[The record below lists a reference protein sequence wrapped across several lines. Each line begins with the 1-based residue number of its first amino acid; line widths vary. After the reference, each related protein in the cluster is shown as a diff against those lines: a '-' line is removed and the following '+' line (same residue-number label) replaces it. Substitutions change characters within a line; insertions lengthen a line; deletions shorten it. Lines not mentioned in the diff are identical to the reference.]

1 MSVNP
6 SPIGGFAAQFF
17 DNNGQPLSGG
27 KIYTYAA
34 GTTTP
39 QATYTS
45 ALGVTPHANPIVLDS
60 AGRVPGGEIW
70 LTDSLIYKFVIETSL
85 AVLIGTYDNITGV
98 NSNFVNYTVQEEVIT
113 ATAGQTVFNL
123 STINYTPGTNS
134 LSVYIDGVN
143 QYVGDSYLETDSDT
157 VTFTSGLHVG
167 AEVKFTT
174 AVQVTT
180 GAVDAST
187 VGYTYPATGAAGQT
201 VQARL
206 EQYVSV
212 KDFGAVG
219 DGVADDTAAIQAAVN
234 TGMPLNWGNGT
245 YRITSAVTATATDDV
260 NWIGNSAAVIYDGA
274 HVAAAVVITTSA
286 KINITLSG
294 LNFDGGK
301 LCNVALKV
309 ASSGVMTSACTLTL
323 NNVTAQRVA
332 KAAIF
337 GAAMAV
343 YVLGSFDVAEFNNCY
358 IYDCEMPAGTG
369 TPSVSGVAGINVSLD
384 GSTKWTRRV
393 ALNGTKIEKVYS
405 SDLAYTSDQDGIG
418 YFVPDDAS
426 DAGKADSLLVVDSN
440 CSFVNC
446 YGRSIKTQCRDT
458 VVRDSKFLRTE
469 GLTGGA
475 GNTEVDSQTGSLSLA
490 SCTFDY
496 RNGFQPSFCAR
507 VIGGASYGESGM
519 NVRDC
524 TVYVDSTTTLDG
536 FAQTFPN
543 TGYLSSVVID
553 GVRVYGKIKEFLSFI
568 CNGSKNYARVSNCW
582 LNTIVNSVTSQ
593 KALVYV
599 RWGGVGSPNAL
610 VEIIGNRYDGAD
622 TPGVARTQ
630 IPGSEMTATV
640 SARNNPG
647 FSNVAGDPINP
658 AGFYTNQG
666 TVLGRVVVDGNQ
678 ALKGYSETIT
688 KIIADGATATV
699 PVRKVWGGAFILAV
713 AGAVGNGDQYAL
725 FSSTDAVNT
734 QIAKSAAF
742 TLGTTSNPGSGDF
755 RIWSSA
761 ANEISIQNNSGSEQ
775 PVTLFIL
782 TVG

>member
-1 MSVNP
+1 MGFAGALRNGIALGLGSIISFLSGYADATVQGNLLTEIGDNLVQDP

-206 EQYVSV
+206 EQYVS
-212 KDFGAVG
+212 
-219 DGVADDTAAIQAAVN
+219 
-234 TGMPLNWGNGT
+234 
-245 YRITSAVTATATDDV
+245 
-260 NWIGNSAAVIYDGA
+260 GA

>member
-1 MSVNP
+1 MGV
-6 SPIGGFAAQFF
+6 ILK
-17 DNNGQPLSGG
+17 NNAVSTITTAISASDVGLAV
-27 KIYTYAA
+27 AA
-34 GTTTP
+34 GTGSLFPTLGASDYFY
-39 QATYTS
+39 ATLVS
-45 ALGVTPHANPIVLDS
+45 SG
-60 AGRVPGGEIW
+60 
-70 LTDSLIYKFVIETSL
+70 
-85 AVLIGTYDNITGV
+85 GTYEIV
-98 NSNFVNYTVQEEVIT
+98 KVT
-113 ATAGQTVFNL
+113 ARA
-123 STINYTPGTNS
+123 
-134 LSVYIDGVN
+134 
-143 QYVGDSYLETDSDT
+143 GDSMAIVRAQEGTTAQSFASGSRIEVRVTAASITDMVDEHDQASEIS
-157 VTFTSGLHVG
+157 FTPVG
-167 AEVKFTT
+167 TISSTNVQNAIAEVSADVT
-174 AVQVTT
+174 AAAAALAAST
-180 GAVDAST
+180 GASL
-187 VGYTYPATGAAGQT
+187 VGYTAGFTGATGQT
-201 VQARL
+201 VQTKL

-219 DGVADDTAAIQAAVN
+219 DGVTDDTAAIQAAVN

-260 NWIGNSAAVIYDGA
+260 NWIGNSAAVVYDGA

-286 KINITLSG
+286 QINITLSG

-343 YVLGSFDVAEFNNCY
+343 YVLGSFDVAEFNDCY

-496 RNGFQPSFCAR
+496 RNGFQPGFCAR

-536 FAQTFPN
+536 FVQTFPN

-568 CNGSKNYARVSNCW
+568 CNGAKNYARVSNCW
-582 LNTIVNSVTSQ
+582 LNTIVNSATSQ

-599 RWGGVGSPNAL
+599 RWGGVGSPDAL
-610 VEIIGNRYDGAD
+610 IEIIGNRYDGAD

-734 QIAKSAAF
+734 QIAKSSAF

-761 ANEISIQNNSGSEQ
+761 TNEISIQNNSGSEQ